1 MKKMKKLLIALI
13 LISSAVNFAQS
24 SSLNGKIISDKN
36 EPLEGVNIIVAGTQ
50 LGTASIEDGSFEI
63 KNLPFGDYT
72 LEVSMIGY
80 AKKKITVTFNSDYT
94 PVTIV
99 LTEEAI
105 QTGQIIVSAG
115 KYEQRVQDLT
125 VSTTILSP
133 DFLSRNNFLTFD
145 DMLRNVPGVQINL
158 EQPSIRGSSGY
169 SKGTGARVL
178 VAVNGIPMYSGDTG
192 DIVWELIPTAD
203 IERIE
208 IIKGPASSLYGSS
221 AIGGVINIITKS
233 TVKNSITHFSS
244 YFGMYDKPAYD
255 FWKWNDAMRNF
266 YGMELTHSGSAE
278 NLGYTFSFKKFD
290 NMSYRQNDYAKR
302 YLGYI
307 KLNYNF
313 TPENHLTFFTDLLNM
328 NRGNFLYWKDS
339 RNALV
344 PKDEDNGNTVES
356 NRLFTGLI
364 YHHQFG
370 KNIFAEL
377 KSSYY
382 HTNFEGR
389 GLELTT
395 STANLFRNELLTNM
409 ILSNEFILTSGVEAS
424 YSKISSNIFKN
435 PTFFGAGAYSQ
446 IEYKGITNLI
456 ATIGLRYDYMK
467 MDSLNNANA
476 VTPKVGLNYKL
487 TEDFILR
494 GSFGTGFRAPTPSE
508 VFTTAAVGGGFNIK
522 GNTDLTA
529 ETSSSFEIGCNYQ
542 PDKSFSLDLS
552 LYQTNYKN
560 YIEANLTK
568 NAEIQFINLPEARI
582 QGLEIGS
589 NFYLIPDL
597 ISVNLGY
604 NFMNARNLADDKFLK
619 YRPQHTFNAQVR
631 YTPAPLDVGINF
643 RYSSRVDE
651 IDDLIVQPPFSL
663 VVDGAKRVPIYVTD
677 ISIGY
682 NFLFDTVPA
691 KIYLNAKN
699 IFNYNYV
706 EFIGNIAPIRNYSVS
721 FELFF

>member
-1 MKKMKKLLIALI
+1 MKKLLIALI

-307 KLNYNF
+307 K
-313 TPENHLTFFTDLLNM
+313 
-328 NRGNFLYWKDS
+328 
-339 RNALV
+339 
-344 PKDEDNGNTVES
+344 
-356 NRLFTGLI
+356 
-364 YHHQFG
+364 
-370 KNIFAEL
+370 
-377 KSSYY
+377 SY
-382 HTNFEGR
+382 
-389 GLELTT
+389 
-395 STANLFRNELLTNM
+395 
-409 ILSNEFILTSGVEAS
+409 LSAIHS
-424 YSKISSNIFKN
+424 
-435 PTFFGAGAYSQ
+435 
-446 IEYKGITNLI
+446 
-456 ATIGLRYDYMK
+456 
-467 MDSLNNANA
+467 
-476 VTPKVGLNYKL
+476 
-487 TEDFILR
+487 
-494 GSFGTGFRAPTPSE
+494 
-508 VFTTAAVGGGFNIK
+508 
-522 GNTDLTA
+522 
-529 ETSSSFEIGCNYQ
+529 
-542 PDKSFSLDLS
+542 
-552 LYQTNYKN
+552 
-560 YIEANLTK
+560 
-568 NAEIQFINLPEARI
+568 
-582 QGLEIGS
+582 
-589 NFYLIPDL
+589 
-597 ISVNLGY
+597 
-604 NFMNARNLADDKFLK
+604 
-619 YRPQHTFNAQVR
+619 
-631 YTPAPLDVGINF
+631 
-643 RYSSRVDE
+643 
-651 IDDLIVQPPFSL
+651 
-663 VVDGAKRVPIYVTD
+663 
-677 ISIGY
+677 
-682 NFLFDTVPA
+682 
-691 KIYLNAKN
+691 
-699 IFNYNYV
+699 
-706 EFIGNIAPIRNYSVS
+706 
-721 FELFF
+721 

>member
-1 MKKMKKLLIALI
+1 MKKFLIAII
-13 LISSAVNFAQS
+13 LISSIANFAQN
-24 SSLNGKIISDKN
+24 SSLKGKIISDKN
-36 EPLEGVNIIVAGTQ
+36 ELLEGVNILVSGTQ
-50 LGTASIEDGSFEI
+50 FGAASFRDGSFEI
-63 KNLPFGDYT
+63 RNLPFGVYT

-80 AKKKITVTFNSDYT
+80 AKKKFTVDFNSDYK
-94 PVTIV
+94 PITIV
-99 LTEEAI
+99 LIEEAI
-105 QTGQIIVSAG
+105 QTDQIIVSAG
-115 KYEQRVQDLT
+115 KYEQRVQDLA

-133 DFLSRNNFLTFD
+133 DFISRNNFITFD
-145 DMLRNVPGVQINL
+145 DMLRNVPGVQLNL

-192 DIVWELIPTAD
+192 DITWELIPTAD

-233 TVKNSITHFSS
+233 SVKNPITHFST
-244 YFGMYDKPAYD
+244 YFGVYDNPAYD
-255 FWKWNDAMRNF
+255 FWKWNNSMCNF
-266 YGMELTHSGSAE
+266 YGVELTHSGSVDK
-278 NLGYTFSFKKFD
+278 LGYTFSFKKFD
-290 NMSYRQNDYAKR
+290 NMSYRQSDYAKR

-307 KLNYNF
+307 KLNYDFNS
-313 TPENHLTFFTDLLNM
+313 ENHLTFFADYLNM
-328 NRGNFLYWKDS
+328 MRGNFLYWKDS

-364 YHHQFG
+364 YHHSFN
-370 KNIFAEL
+370 KKIFAEL

-382 HTNFEGR
+382 YTKFDGR
-389 GLELTT
+389 GIELTT
-395 STANLFRNELLTNM
+395 STANLFRNELLANM

-424 YSKISSNIFKN
+424 YSKIISNIFKN
-435 PTFFGAGAYSQ
+435 PNFFGAGVFSQ
-446 IEYKGITNLI
+446 LEYKGITNLI

-467 MDSLNNANA
+467 MDSVNNANA
-476 VTPKVGLNYKL
+476 ITPKIGLNYKL
-487 TEDFILR
+487 TNDFILR
-494 GSFGTGFRAPTPSE
+494 GSLGTGFRAPTPSE

-529 ETSSSFEIGCNYQ
+529 ETSLSFEIGCNYQ
-542 PDKSFSLDLS
+542 PYKTFSIDLS

-597 ISVNLGY
+597 VSINLGY
-604 NFMNARNLADDKFLK
+604 NFMNAKNLADDKYLK
-619 YRPQHTFNAQVR
+619 YRPRHTFNAQVR
-631 YTPAPLDVGINF
+631 FTPNPFDFGINF
-643 RYSSRVDE
+643 RYASRVDE
-651 IDDLIVQPPFSL
+651 IDDLITQPPISL
-663 VVDGAKRVPIYVTD
+663 VVDGDKRVPIYVTD

-682 NFLFDTVPA
+682 NFLFNTVPA

-706 EFIGNIAPIRNYSVS
+706 EFIGNIAPIRNYSLS

>member
-1 MKKMKKLLIALI
+1 MKKFFIALI
-13 LISSAVNFAQS
+13 LISSIVNFAQN
-24 SSLNGKIISDKN
+24 SSLKGKIISDKN
-36 EPLEGVNIIVAGTQ
+36 EPLESVNILIEGTQ
-50 LGTASIEDGSFEI
+50 LGTASMRDGSFEI
-63 KNLPFGDYT
+63 KNLPFGVYT

-80 AKKKITVTFNSDYT
+80 AKKKLIVPFNSDYN
-94 PVTIV
+94 PITIV
-99 LTEEAI
+99 LIEEAI
-105 QTGQIIVSAG
+105 QTDQIIVSAG
-115 KYEQRVQDLT
+115 KYEQRVQDLA
-125 VSTTILSP
+125 VSTTIISP
-133 DFLSRNNFLTFD
+133 DFLTRNNYLTFD
-145 DMLRNVPGVQINL
+145 DMLRNVPGVQLNL

-221 AIGGVINIITKS
+221 AIGGVINIITKP

-244 YFGMYDKPAYD
+244 YFGTYDKPAYD
-255 FWKWNDAMRNF
+255 IWKWNDGMRNF
-266 YGMELTHSGSAE
+266 YGLGLTHSGSSN

-307 KLNYNF
+307 KLNYDFNS
-313 TPENHLTFFTDLLNM
+313 ENRLTFFADYLNM

-344 PKDEDNGNTVES
+344 PKYEYNGNTIES

-364 YHHQFG
+364 YHHHFS

-382 HTNFEGR
+382 YTKFDGR
-389 GLELTT
+389 GIELTT
-395 STANLFRNELLTNM
+395 SRANLFRNELLANM
-409 ILSNEFILTSGVEAS
+409 ILSNEFILTSGVEES

-435 PTFFGAGAYSQ
+435 PTFFGVGAYSQ
-446 IEYKGITNLI
+446 IEFKGITNLI

-467 MDSLNNANA
+467 LDSLNNANA
-476 VTPKVGLNYKL
+476 VTPKVGLNFKL
-487 TEDFILR
+487 SKDFILR

-508 VFTTAAVGGGFNIK
+508 VFTTVAVEGGFNIK

-529 ETSSSFEIGCNYQ
+529 ETSASFEIGCNYQ
-542 PDKSFSLDLS
+542 PHKTFSIDLS

-560 YIEANLTK
+560 YIEANLTQ
-568 NAEIQFINLPEARI
+568 NTEIQFINLSEARI

-604 NFMNARNLADDKFLK
+604 TFMNAKNLADDKFLK
-619 YRPQHTFNAQVR
+619 YRPQHTFNTQVR
-631 YTPAPLDVGINF
+631 CTPNPFDLGINF

-651 IDDLIVQPPFSL
+651 IDDLITQPPFSL
-663 VVDGAKRVPIYVTD
+663 VVDGDKRVPIYVTD

-706 EFIGNIAPIRNYSVS
+706 EFIGNIAPIRNYSLS